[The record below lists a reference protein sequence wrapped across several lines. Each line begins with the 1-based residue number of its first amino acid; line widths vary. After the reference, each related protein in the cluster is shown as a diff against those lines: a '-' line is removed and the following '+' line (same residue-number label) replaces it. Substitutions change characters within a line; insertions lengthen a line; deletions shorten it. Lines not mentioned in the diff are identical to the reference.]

1 MSDLLARLARR
12 VEMGARM
19 SRKSFAIH
27 RKDSTE
33 VALVAEAKA
42 YGAKYLP
49 ISGIIDGIL
58 LFKDLPPLLIDWK
71 SPKAKRTD
79 RQMKL
84 VLAGW
89 PIHFV
94 ENSEQLRA
102 LLFRQAA

>member
-1 MSDLLARLARR
+1 
-12 VEMGARM
+12 M
-19 SRKSFAIH
+19 SRKSWAIH
-27 RKDSTE
+27 RSDNTAKPLIE
-33 VALVAEAKA
+33 EAKT

-49 ISGIIDGIL
+49 LGGIIDGIL
-58 LFKDLPPLLIDWK
+58 LFRDLPPILVDWK

-89 PIHFV
+89 PIHFI

-102 LLFRQAA
+102 LLFREAA

>member
-1 MSDLLARLARR
+1 MTRR
-12 VEMGARM
+12 NNE
-19 SRKSFAIH
+19 IH
-27 RKDSTE
+27 RVDSTQK
-33 VALVAEAKA
+33 ALVEEAKA

-49 ISGIIDGIL
+49 LGGIIDGIL
-58 LFKDLPPLLIDWK
+58 LFKDMPPLLVDWK

-94 ENSEQLRA
+94 ESSEQLRD
-102 LLFRQAA
+102 LLFGKAA